1 MLRNKIV
8 TVINITGLSIGLTV
22 CMLILLF
29 TKDEL
34 SFDRFHAKK
43 DLIYRVTARM
53 TNEESTRLIGLTNQ
67 IVGPSFKEE
76 IPDVEAFIRLQS
88 NPFIIRHEGEVTEL
102 EATFADENFF
112 SVFSFPLISGN
123 PEKVLSDIHSMVLS
137 EKTALKYFG
146 TTDIVGKTL
155 EMKINETFEPFVIT
169 GVAKNPPQNS
179 TIQFNILLPFKYNL
193 KLYTDNA
200 WIGFYMA
207 TFIVLNPNSDF
218 NSVEQKLDNVFLS
231 KAAVELAE
239 MKAKYNF
246 RDKIHFGLEPLLKIH
261 LDSIDSEGHNSVA
274 GSSDPIYSYILSA
287 IALFILT
294 IACINFINLMV
305 SHSLKRGKEIGLR
318 KASGGNRSQIMWQF
332 FGESLILC
340 FIAFAVAIMIV
351 PTVLPFFNEMAN
363 KNLSFSYLFDF
374 KLIAVYLILFL
385 ITGLTAGIYPAII
398 LSGFNPIDT
407 LYNRHRKTG
416 KKWLAKSLVII
427 QFTLATILIISIVG
441 IFAQFRFLTNVD
453 LGYNDDDVIIVHLGR
468 GDHTAVTDLMKL
480 ELSKEPSI
488 ESTAVKDFGKN
499 STIVKVNNNEREI
512 DIAMNWMDE
521 NFLPALQ
528 IPIIRGRNFSK
539 DYSGDAAQAV
549 IINETFARE
558 AGWNESSGI
567 DPIGQIIDYY
577 DGVKF
582 RVVGMVKDYHYASLK
597 EKIGPLVIRKG
608 SGDLWVK
615 TKAGQTAKA
624 LKTIRE
630 TFLRVMPERPF
641 EYDLMNSVNIR
652 NYESELKWKKIIL
665 TGALLSIIISCLGLF
680 GLAIFTTGLRTK
692 EIGIRKIYSAT
703 ISEVVIMLNR
713 TFIKW
718 VVIAYIIGAPA
729 GWYVM
734 HNWLRNFAYKTELG
748 WWIFVLA
755 GFLTIGIALVTVSWQ
770 SLRAATRNPV
780 EALRYE

>member
-1 MLRNKIV
+1 MFRNK
-8 TVINITGLSIGLTV
+8 TVSIINITGLSIGLTV

-34 SFDRFHAKK
+34 SFDRFHVNK
-43 DLIYRVTARM
+43 DQIYRVTARM

-76 IPDVEAFIRLQS
+76 IPEVEAFIRLQS

-102 EATFADENFF
+102 EATFADDNFF

-123 PEKVLSDIHSMVLS
+123 PEKVLSDLHDIVLS
-137 EKTALKYFG
+137 EKTSLKYFG
-146 TTDIVGKTL
+146 TTDVVGKTL
-155 EMKINETFEPFVIT
+155 EIKINKNFEPFIIT

-179 TIQFNILLPFKYNL
+179 TIQFNLLLPFNYNL
-193 KLYTDNA
+193 KLYKDNA

-207 TFIVLNPNSDF
+207 TFVLLNPSSDF
-218 NSVEQKLDNVFLS
+218 KAVEQKLDKIFLN

-246 RDKIHFGLEPLLKIH
+246 RDTIHFGLEPLLKIH
-261 LDSIDSEGHNSVA
+261 LDSIDPESHNSLA

-340 FIAFAVAIMIV
+340 FIAFTVALMIV

-374 KLIAVYLILFL
+374 KLIIVYIILFL
-385 ITGLTAGIYPAII
+385 LTGFTAGFYPAII
-398 LSGFNPIDT
+398 LSGFNPIQT
-407 LYNRHRKTG
+407 LYNRNRKTG
-416 KKWLAKSLVII
+416 KKWLAKFLVIF

-453 LGYNDDDVIIVHLGR
+453 LGYNDDDVIIVHMGR
-468 GDHTAVTDLMKL
+468 ENHAAVNDLLKQEFL
-480 ELSKEPSI
+480 KEPSI
-488 ESTAVKDFGKN
+488 ESTSVKDFGQNYTK
-499 STIVKVNNNEREI
+499 VKVNNNEKEI
-512 DIAMNWMDE
+512 DIAMSWMDE
-521 NFLPALQ
+521 NFLPALR
-528 IPIIRGRNFSK
+528 IPIIKGRNFSK
-539 DYSGDAAQAV
+539 DYAGDATEAV
-549 IINETFARE
+549 IINETFGRE
-558 AGWNESSGI
+558 AGWDESSGI
-567 DPIGQIIDYY
+567 NPVGQNIEYY

-582 RVVGMVKDYHYASLK
+582 KVVGMVKDYHFASLK
-597 EKIGPLVIRKG
+597 EKIGPLLIRVG
-608 SGDLWVK
+608 SGDLWIK
-615 TKAGQTAKA
+615 TKPGQTAQA

-630 TFLRVMPERPF
+630 TFIKLVPDRPF
-641 EYDLMNSVNIR
+641 EYDLMNSVNMK
-652 NYESELKWKKIIL
+652 NYESELKWQKIIL
-665 TGALLSIIISCLGLF
+665 VGALLSIIISCLGLF
-680 GLAIFTTGLRTK
+680 GLALFTTGLRTK
-692 EIGIRKIYSAT
+692 EIGIRKIYSASIT
-703 ISEVVIMLNR
+703 EVVIMLDR
-713 TFIKW
+713 SFVKW
-718 VVIAYIIGAPA
+718 VALAFLIGAPA
-729 GWYVM
+729 GWYIL
-734 HNWLRNFAYKTELG
+734 HKWLQNFAYKTELG